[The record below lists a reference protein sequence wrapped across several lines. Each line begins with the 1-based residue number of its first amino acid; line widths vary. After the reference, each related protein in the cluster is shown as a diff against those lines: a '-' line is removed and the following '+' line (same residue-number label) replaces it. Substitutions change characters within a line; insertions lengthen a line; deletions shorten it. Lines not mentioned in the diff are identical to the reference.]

1 MFSIQGSV
9 LKGFMT
15 LLLLS
20 SASGQRNICTL
31 KPEESTFNSQN
42 DVATRLAGCTT
53 INGSLFISPK
63 FEGTLALPGVEEI
76 LGNLEIATY
85 HSSSEQE
92 QNSQITSG
100 LREITL
106 DNLESV
112 YEMDTTNAPNLEIV
126 RMQSLS
132 RASKLRFNSTRLT
145 NVTMH
150 ELRQV
155 DSIDFLGNFK
165 EIGLG
170 NLEIVNAT
178 LTIDSQAQEPPLG
191 ISIPSLHSAKNINI
205 SGNISSVDL
214 GFLNVVQ
221 EKLVIKSTAPISIWL
236 AGLINVTNI
245 VIDGNFTES
254 LNFPNLLQIFG
265 DSSFRMESPPKKPV
279 SLEFD
284 HLATAGALDVH
295 GNIADVFLG
304 AGLHQINGAFSIR
317 SNATMKNCD
326 KIQTIWDQAQKGPQA
341 SSFTCQGAP
350 VPASSKSRKLG
361 LGIGIGLGVPFLLL
375 CIFLCWF
382 CVKRRARAAPVLA
395 QPAKPQE
402 S

>member
-1 MFSIQGSV
+1 MSSIQASV
-9 LKGFMT
+9 LKGLVT

-20 SASGQRNICTL
+20 SASCQRNVCTL
-31 KPEESTFNSQN
+31 TPEESTFNSQN
-42 DVATRLAGCTT
+42 DIATRLAGCT
-53 INGSLFISPK
+53 IVNGSLFISPK
-63 FEGTLALPGVEEI
+63 LEGTLTLPGVEEI

-85 HSSSEQE
+85 RSSSEQE
-92 QNSQITSG
+92 QNGQITSG
-100 LREITL
+100 LREIIL

-112 YEMDTTNAPNLEIV
+112 YEMDTSNAPNLEIV

-150 ELRQV
+150 ELRHV
-155 DSIDFLGNFK
+155 DSLDFIGNFK

-170 NLEIVNAT
+170 NLETVNAT

-191 ISIPSLHSAKNINI
+191 ISIPSLHSAKNVVI

-254 LNFPNLLQIFG
+254 LNFPNLLAIFG
-265 DSSFRMESPPKKPV
+265 DSSFRMESPPKNPV
-279 SLEFD
+279 SLDFD
-284 HLATAGALDVH
+284 HLATSGALDVH

-317 SNATMKNCD
+317 SNATMRNCS

-341 SSFTCQGAP
+341 SSFTCYSAP
-350 VPASSKSRKLG
+350 VPGSSKPRKLG

-375 CIFLCWF
+375 CILTWF
-382 CVKRRARAAPVLA
+382 CVKRRARATPVLA
-395 QPAKPQE
+395 QPTKPQE